1 MNIPADDND
10 TILLVDD
17 EPGICT
23 VLGISLTDI
32 GYTVH
37 TANDGDEA
45 LRIFHQQQPSI
56 VLTDIKMPGMDGIDL
71 LKKIKAESP
80 ETEVIMIT
88 GHGEMDLAIMSLKY
102 EATDFITKP
111 IHPDTLEIAL
121 KRAEERITLKRQLRE
136 YTENL
141 EGMVEE
147 KTRKLIDAERLA
159 AVGQTVAGLS
169 HAIKNIAS
177 GLGCGAFVLEKGIE
191 LDEKK
196 YLNQGWQMV
205 KNNVDKIKSLS
216 LDLLDYAKPSAIELK
231 ICDPNLP
238 AREVA
243 DLMSARA
250 GEMAVILETRLA
262 EDLELLALDPD
273 GIHRCL
279 LNLVS
284 NALDACAECDTSK
297 HQRRIVIKTQ
307 KSKGWAVEYR
317 VEDNCGGMGETV
329 KDSLFQ
335 SFFSTKGKMGAGIG
349 LMLTKKIVGE
359 HNGVIDVETNENEG
373 SIFIIRLPLSNS

>member
-1 MNIPADDND
+1 MNIPADND

-23 VLGISLTDI
+23 VLSISLTDI

-111 IHPDTLEIAL
+111 IRPDTLEIAL
-121 KRAEERITLKRQLRE
+121 KRAEERIVLRRQLRE

-147 KTRKLIDAERLA
+147 KTRELIEAERLA

-196 YLNQGWQMV
+196 YLDQGWQMV
-205 KNNVDKIKSLS
+205 KNNVDKIKRLS

-231 ICDPNLP
+231 TCDPNLP

-250 GEMAVILETRLA
+250 EEMAVILETRFA
-262 EDLELLALDPD
+262 ADLEPLALDPD

-284 NALDACAECDTSK
+284 NALDACAECDALRHPRK
-297 HQRRIVIKTQ
+297 IVIKTQ
-307 KSKGWAVEYR
+307 KSKGWAIEYR
-317 VEDNCGGMGETV
+317 VEDNCGGMDETV
-329 KDSLFQ
+329 KDRLFQ
-335 SFFSTKGKMGAGIG
+335 SFFSTKGKKGTGIG

-359 HNGVIDVETNENEG
+359 HNGVIDVETNEDGG
-373 SIFIIRLPLSNS
+373 SIFTIRLPLSNP

>member
-1 MNIPADDND
+1 MNSSADNH

-23 VLGISLTDI
+23 VLCVSLTDI

-37 TANDGDEA
+37 TANDGKEA
-45 LRIFHQQQPSI
+45 LRIFDEKKPSI

-71 LKKIKAESP
+71 LKEIKKKSP

-111 IHPDTLEIAL
+111 IHPDTLEFAL
-121 KRAEERITLKRQLRE
+121 KRAEERFTLKRQVRE

-141 EGMVEE
+141 EEMVEE
-147 KTRKLIDAERLA
+147 KTRELLAAERLA

-177 GLGCGAFVLEKGIE
+177 GLGSGAFVLEKGIE
-191 LDEKK
+191 LEEKK
-196 YLNQGWQMV
+196 YLDQGWEMV
-205 KNNVDKIKSLS
+205 KRNVDKIKNLS
-216 LDLLDYAKPSAIELK
+216 LDLLDYAKPAAIELK
-231 ICDPNLP
+231 IEDPNVP
-238 AREVA
+238 AKEVI
-243 DLMSARA
+243 DLMSAV
-250 GEMAVILETRLA
+250 GKEMGVQLEFQDCP
-262 EDLELLALDPD
+262 ELEPFAFDPE

-279 LNLVS
+279 MNLVS
-284 NALDACAECDTSK
+284 NALDACAECDASERPREILLK
-297 HQRRIVIKTQ
+297 VQ
-307 KSKGWAVEYR
+307 KAKGWAVTYR
-317 VEDNCGGMGETV
+317 VEDNCSGMDEAV

-335 SFFSTKGKMGAGIG
+335 SFFSTKGKQGTGIG
-349 LMLTKKIVGE
+349 LMLTKKIVDE
-359 HNGVIDVETNENEG
+359 HKGVIDVETNEDEG
-373 SIFIIRLPLSNS
+373 SVFIIKLPNPKF

>member
-1 MNIPADDND
+1 MKLPADHH

-17 EPGICT
+17 EPGICK
-23 VLGISLTDI
+23 VLGISLADI
-32 GYTVH
+32 GYTVQ
-37 TANDGDEA
+37 TANDGKEA
-45 LRIFHQQQPSI
+45 LRIFQQQHPDI

-71 LKKIKAESP
+71 LKTIKKNRP

-88 GHGEMDLAIMSLKY
+88 GHGEMELAIKSLKY

-121 KRAEERITLKRQLRE
+121 KRAEERITLRRQLRE

-141 EGMVEE
+141 EELVEE
-147 KTRKLIDAERLA
+147 KARKLLEAERLA

-196 YLNQGWQMV
+196 YLHQGWQML
-205 KNNVDKIKSLS
+205 KNNVDKIKNLS
-216 LDLLDYAKPSAIELK
+216 LDLLDYAKPAAIELK
-231 ICDPNLP
+231 TCDPNLP
-238 AREVA
+238 VREVV
-243 DLMSARA
+243 DLMSAKVK
-250 GEMAVILETRLA
+250 EMGVCLEVQIDS
-262 EDLELLALDPD
+262 DLEPFAFDPD

-284 NALDACAECDTSK
+284 NALDACAECDVSD
-297 HQRRIVIKTQ
+297 HPRRIVIQTR
-307 KSKGWAVEYR
+307 KSNDWAVEYR
-317 VEDNCGGMGETV
+317 VEDNCGGMDKTV

-335 SFFSTKGKMGAGIG
+335 SFFSTKGKKGSGIG
-349 LMLTKKIVGE
+349 LMLTQKIVSE
-359 HNGVIDVETNENEG
+359 HNGVIDVETNKAEG
-373 SIFIIRLPLSNS
+373 SIFIIRLPFSNA

>member
-1 MNIPADDND
+1 MTIHAEDD

-17 EPGICT
+17 EPGICK

-45 LRIFHQQQPSI
+45 LRIFHQQQPAI
-56 VLTDIKMPGMDGIDL
+56 VLTDIKMPGIDGLDL
-71 LKKIKAESP
+71 LKKIKEKSP

-121 KRAEERITLKRQLRE
+121 KRAKERISLRRQLRE

-147 KTRKLIDAERLA
+147 KTRELIEAERLA

-191 LDEKK
+191 LEEKK
-196 YLNQGWQMV
+196 YLDQGWQMV
-205 KNNVDKIKSLS
+205 KNNVDKIKRLS
-216 LDLLDYAKPSAIELK
+216 LDLLDYAKPSVTEIK

-238 AREVA
+238 AMEVA

-250 GEMAVILETRLA
+250 EEMAVMLETRFA
-262 EDLELLALDPD
+262 ADLEPSALDPD

-279 LNLVS
+279 LNLVT
-284 NALDACAECDTSK
+284 NALDACAECDASK
-297 HQRRIVIKTQ
+297 HPRRIVIQTQ
-307 KSKGWAVEYR
+307 KPKDWAVEYR
-317 VEDNCGGMGETV
+317 VEDNCGGMDETV
-329 KDSLFQ
+329 KGGLFE

-359 HNGVIDVETNENEG
+359 HNGVIDVETSADEG
-373 SIFIIRLPLSNS
+373 SIFTIRLPLGND

>member
-1 MNIPADDND
+1 MNAPAEKQ

-17 EPGICT
+17 EPGICA
-23 VLGISLTDI
+23 VLCISLNDI

-37 TANDGDEA
+37 TANSGKEA
-45 LRIFHQQQPSI
+45 LRIFDQEKPSI

-71 LKKIKAESP
+71 LKKIKAKSP

-121 KRAEERITLKRQLRE
+121 KRAEERITLKRQLQE

-147 KTRKLIDAERLA
+147 KTRELIAAERLA

-177 GLGCGAFVLEKGIE
+177 GLGSGAFVLEKGIE
-191 LDEKK
+191 LEEKK
-196 YLNQGWQMV
+196 YLKQGWEMV
-205 KNNVDKIKSLS
+205 KKNVDKIKNLS
-216 LDLLDYAKPSAIELK
+216 LDLLDYAKPAAIELK
-231 ICDPNLP
+231 IGDPNVP
-238 AREVA
+238 AKEVV
-243 DLMSARA
+243 DLMSAA
-250 GEMAVILETRLA
+250 AEEMGVHIEIQDCP
-262 EDLELLALDPD
+262 DLDPFAFDPD

-279 LNLVS
+279 MNLVS
-284 NALDACAECDTSK
+284 NALDACVECDTSK
-297 HQRRIVIKTQ
+297 HPRQIILKVQ
-307 KSKGWAVEYR
+307 KAKGWAVEYR
-317 VEDNCGGMGETV
+317 VEDNCSGMDDSV
-329 KDSLFQ
+329 KEDLFQ
-335 SFFSTKGKMGAGIG
+335 RFFSTKGKQGTGIG
-349 LMLTKKIVGE
+349 LMLTKKIVDE
-359 HNGVIDVETNENEG
+359 HKGVIDVETTINEG
-373 SIFIIRLPLSNS
+373 SVFIIRLPIRNS